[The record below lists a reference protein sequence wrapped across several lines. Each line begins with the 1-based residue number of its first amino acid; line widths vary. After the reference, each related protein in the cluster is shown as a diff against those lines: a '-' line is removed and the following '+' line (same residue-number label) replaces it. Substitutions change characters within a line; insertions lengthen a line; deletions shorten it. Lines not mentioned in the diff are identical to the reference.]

1 MVVIGKRWPFAR
13 RGESVSR
20 LTGCDEDRD
29 RPGDRGKLMTLAEA
43 AAYLRTPI
51 ATLYWWRHNH
61 IGPPSFKIGRRVCY
75 RLSELREWVDRQSGE
90 ASTV

>member
-1 MVVIGKRWPFAR
+1 MNPNPHPSGDDRALR
-13 RGESVSR
+13 
-20 LTGCDEDRD
+20 DDRD
-29 RPGDRGKLMTLAEA
+29 ELLTLTEA
-43 AAYLRTPI
+43 AAYLRTPV